1 MLSQDGGC
9 LTMTNDKAVS
19 FVRELERI
27 TPYMVEG
34 LYGSFL
40 RRYMDCDRTRWT
52 SDLSLYLKQFDPG
65 VADCGD
71 EVAMIL
77 WDKFERRIS
86 C

>member
-1 MLSQDGGC
+1 
-9 LTMTNDKAVS
+9 MTNDKAVS